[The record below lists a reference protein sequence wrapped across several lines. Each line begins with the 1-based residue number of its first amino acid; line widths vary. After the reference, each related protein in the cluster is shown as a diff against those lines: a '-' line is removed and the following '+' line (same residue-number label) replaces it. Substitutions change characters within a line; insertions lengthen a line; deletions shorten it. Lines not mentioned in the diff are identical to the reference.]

1 MKKIVTALALTA
13 IVAGSVSAREFTP
26 FSGTPAPEP
35 ESGSD
40 VCLEYDGGSAFFGG
54 FGDYYGWSQNTVV
67 HFEAP
72 AGTWTLSE
80 AQYYLY
86 GGGAGSRTADAYT
99 NTTGLSNEPT
109 VPTHNSISWTPSFG
123 AVGFESVDI
132 SSYGIMLNG
141 GDLFG
146 VGTTLLPGDGIS
158 VFYASSDG
166 NPGYSWSNWYGI
178 WYNDTADF
186 DLDDGIRACLTGD
199 VVPVE
204 EKTWGG
210 IKSLYK

>member
-40 VCLEYDGGSAFFGG
+40 VCLEYDGGAAFFGG
-54 FGDYYGWSQNTVV
+54 FGSYYGWSQNTVV

-86 GGGAGSRTADAYT
+86 GGGAGSRTADVYT
-99 NTTGLSNEPT
+99 NPTGLSNEPT
-109 VPTHNSISWTPSFG
+109 VPAMPTAMMPTISDTRAPTMMRL
-123 AVGFESVDI
+123 SVSRPK
-132 SSYGIMLNG
+132 SSAPMG
-141 GDLFG
+141 
-146 VGTTLLPGDGIS
+146 
-158 VFYASSDG
+158 
-166 NPGYSWSNWYGI
+166 
-178 WYNDTADF
+178 
-186 DLDDGIRACLTGD
+186 
-199 VVPVE
+199 
-204 EKTWGG
+204 
-210 IKSLYK
+210 